1 MTPSS
6 IKRTFLPTS
15 LHRVSAILLG
25 IIIYKVNYLMATLD
39 TRHRLSNET
48 GWGGAG
54 RAREAALH
62 RGGSGK
68 ARPSSRI

>member
-25 IIIYKVNYLMATLD
+25 IIIIYKVNYLLATLD

-62 RGGSGK
+62 RGGGCGK
-68 ARPSSRI
+68 ARP